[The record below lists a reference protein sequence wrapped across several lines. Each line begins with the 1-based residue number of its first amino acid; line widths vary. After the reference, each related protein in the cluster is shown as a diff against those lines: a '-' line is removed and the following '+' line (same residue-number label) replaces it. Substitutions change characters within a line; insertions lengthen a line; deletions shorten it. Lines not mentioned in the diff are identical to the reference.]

1 MGWLP
6 GCNCRCGSSGFSSS
20 GGGSSGSG
28 GGTLPETVG
37 YPCSEARC
45 AEGVMARNYRIDW
58 NWPAPIYP
66 GEVVLSHDDNPFTND
81 FWHVK
86 TYGSVCTHKYNT
98 GGWTV
103 RYVGGQPVQ
112 PGSPIV
118 WPHCTWASD
127 ERLPAFKYTSVD
139 DGTPAADLGYPLSC
153 VDIPNQP
160 LVTMT
165 LGWNQY
171 EPLYSGYHFFV
182 VIRSPVTG
190 SPRYPSVRITY
201 IGKTVSDDG
210 IKNDCMA
217 AMTLEAS
224 PHPIYYNMSYPS
236 GIAYEDGGFPVLE
249 TPFTFN
255 GAFYDPAYIFDPNA
269 IGPDDLGGYWRRC
282 PPIPLTLPAT
292 PA

>member
-6 GCNCRCGSSGFSSS
+6 GCNCRCGSSGSSSS
-20 GGGSSGSG
+20 GGSGGSSGG
-28 GGTLPETVG
+28 GGPSPETVG

-45 AEGVMARNYRIDW
+45 DGGVMARNYRINW

-66 GEVVLSHDDNPFTND
+66 GEIVLSTDDNPFTED

-86 TYGSVCTHKYNT
+86 THGSVCTHKYNT

-103 RYVGGQPVQ
+103 RYVGGQPTY
-112 PGSPIV
+112 PGSAIL

-127 ERLPAFKYTSVD
+127 ERLPAFAYG
-139 DGTPAADLGYPLSC
+139 DGVEYPGTAYPMSC

-171 EPLYSGYHFFV
+171 EPLYSGYDFFV

-190 SPRYPSVRITY
+190 SPTYPSVRITY

-210 IKNDCMA
+210 VKNDCMA
-217 AMTLEAS
+217 SMTLEIS
-224 PHPIYYNMSYPS
+224 PHPVYYEWAP
-236 GIAYEDGGFPVLE
+236 GHTTDDGSPVPLF
-249 TPFTFN
+249 TPFTGN
-255 GAFYDPAYIFDPNA
+255 GAAYDQGYLFDPAEVDPEDEF
-269 IGPDDLGGYWRRC
+269 IGIWRSC
-282 PPIPLTLPAT
+282 PPVPLTCTVT